1 MIGKNQWF
9 WKHQFV
15 KSRVVFGAQIECS
28 EGMETCILVG
38 YPSKGNNY
46 IGHKG
51 VATSLDCVIK
61 ENFESFGWC
70 KLRNQPCSPEIYRE
84 RWVVEDKS
92 LRVEVPGEQD
102 VFALDTESVMVCQE
116 GGIIWVLDDG
126 QGENAVADAIL
137 MKCIT
142 DYLLKPENRI
152 QLYVNFF
159 HDPFYGDQEKS
170 LWIVRSDGWN
180 IHDPMLQHYLSTY
193 GKKALRGHYQE
204 ISMERYQEEAQHNL
218 ARGRDWTGEKLG
230 PLAQLLCAVNK
241 GGLGVQRIMNES
253 GATSAVHTIMGAASY
268 YKGAWEQHN
277 LKQPVGKQPEVN
289 EIKSPESVE
298 KKRIIGDPNAE
309 DKLENLDFFE
319 QQHPEFWDD
328 KMEKE
333 YNDLQRQQ
341 SNFDRSQS
349 MNVQTG
355 ERFSEVKA
363 DVDVSPG
370 RSEDPRDII
379 KLDEIEVKF
388 NQNPKHDSVEFARQ
402 LKAQEDGMNQ
412 LTVDEYLTNR
422 DRYLA
427 EGRALE
433 GNAVQQAV
441 REQALTDKI
450 EELIDSGKT
459 IEDAVKQAND
469 WMDTQAALHNP
480 DQIAGGNPLNISG
493 MGDKGI
499 NSSLGSQWKYRID
512 DVDERIRKAA
522 EGMTEAERQSTHL
535 NIKLTQ

>member
-15 KSRVVFGAQIECS
+15 KSRVVFSAQLECS
-28 EGMETCILVG
+28 EGMETSILVG
-38 YPSKGNNY
+38 YPAKGNNY

-51 VATSLDCVIK
+51 IATSLDCVVK
-61 ENFESFGWC
+61 KNFESFGWC
-70 KLRNQPCSPEIYRE
+70 KLRNKPCSPEIYRE

-102 VFALDTESVMVCQE
+102 VFALDTESVMVCRE

-126 QGENAVADAIL
+126 QGENAIADAML

-230 PLAQLLCAVNK
+230 PLAQLLYAVNK

-277 LKQPVGKQPEVN
+277 LKQQPVGKQPGVN
-289 EIKSPESVE
+289 ETKPLEAVE
-298 KKRIIGDPNAE
+298 KERIVGDPNAA
-309 DKLENLDFFE
+309 DKLDNLDFLQ
-319 QQHPEFWDD
+319 QQHPELWDD

-349 MNVQTG
+349 MNEQTG
-355 ERFSEVKA
+355 ERLNEVKT

-370 RSEDPRDII
+370 KSESSEKYGNQINVSEQKMYQQGQHFNKHGKDMGYTSKKAYEQGARDFIDTNKNNAEIFEGTWNSSRGIQGGEEQII
-379 KLDEIEVKF
+379 I
-388 NQNPKHDSVEFARQ
+388 
-402 LKAQEDGMNQ
+402 
-412 LTVDEYLTNR
+412 
-422 DRYLA
+422 RYK
-427 EGRALE
+427 G
-433 GNAVQQAV
+433 
-441 REQALTDKI
+441 
-450 EELIDSGKT
+450 
-459 IEDAVKQAND
+459 KQAIINKESG
-469 WMDTQAALHNP
+469 
-480 DQIAGGNPLNISG
+480 QI
-493 MGDKGI
+493 I
-499 NSSLGSQWKYRID
+499 NFYEGTSLDGFID
-512 DVDERIRKAA
+512 IR
-522 EGMTEAERQSTHL
+522 QV
-535 NIKLTQ
+535 Q